1 MQGFKKLLQRYLMV
15 ILAVIVLIVSI
26 LFSVSVRNGQKS
38 DLAAQASEIS
48 QLENQ
53 IDVLK
58 RSAHNIEQKAVQQA
72 VGLDDSRISRDEEL
86 INEFMSSVMSWS
98 SWDEYEGVRNR
109 LKETYGLTDD
119 SDVLTVFMPSVPNEV
134 SNDGKTNYN
143 RIDTYGIHMSYDSSS
158 IYNTNIKGTDY
169 SYAVFADWHTSDKNG
184 SVGRSSTIFTLTIN
198 HEGVIRDLHA
208 FA

>member
-1 MQGFKKLLQRYLMV
+1 MQAFKNLLQRYFIV
-15 ILAVIVLIVSI
+15 ILAVVVLLVSI
-26 LFSVSVRNGQKS
+26 LFSTSISNGHKN
-38 DLAAQASEIS
+38 DLASQLSEIS

-58 RSAHNIEQKAVQQA
+58 RSAHNVEQKAMQQV
-72 VGLDDSRISRDEEL
+72 VGQDDSRVNRDEEL

-98 SWDEYEGVRNR
+98 SWDEYEEIRNQ
-109 LKETYGLTDD
+109 LKKTYGLTDD

-143 RIDTYGIHMSYDSSS
+143 RIDTYAIHMSYDNSD
-158 IYNTNIKGTDY
+158 IYNINIAGTDY

-184 SVGRSSTIFTLTIN
+184 SVGRSSTIFTLTVDY
-198 HEGVIRDLHA
+198 EGVIKDLHA